1 MEQEPSREEST
12 AGQGRSEA
20 RHPSG
25 EQGSAEARPDRAA
38 VTQVPPALELTDM
51 TMAFGANQVLKGVTM
66 RLTPGR
72 ITALLGANGAGKS
85 TLIKILSGVYHGY
98 GGTISVAGTPSQIS
112 SPLDA
117 AKHGIQTV
125 HQRIDDSIVP
135 SLTVA
140 ENLTFEEIVQG
151 GIPAVRSLRG
161 ILPRA
166 REIAATLDLQWSDEV
181 LRKDVFDLG
190 IADAQLLLLA
200 RALIHRPSVLV
211 LDEPTSTLSQAEA
224 ERLFDVIRRLRDEGV
239 AILYVSHHLDEIRT
253 MADELVVLRD
263 GRIHDEQV
271 APFDMPRA
279 IRSMLGESVAVAADE
294 LIEQRGDTVA
304 LELRGVQLLTRSQPF
319 DLDLRYGE
327 VTGVVGLIGA
337 GKSELARG
345 IYGVDR
351 WPAGTMKFDGRPYAP
366 RRSGQAVRQGVYLVP
381 EDRAAEAML
390 PGWAIAATTSLPFL
404 GRFCRGGVL
413 DLRRERARG
422 LATIEDFGVVAT
434 SPDQPLDAL
443 SGGNQQKVVVGRWFA
458 ETPKVML
465 LDEPF
470 RGVDIGARR
479 EISRRTRELAGEG
492 ACVVVL
498 SSDVDEIREVADRI
512 VVLVDGRPRL
522 DAYTTQTDGD
532 AIVASMS
539 EVA

>member
-1 MEQEPSREEST
+1 MDHRDPGTPEQP
-12 AGQGRSEA
+12 
-20 RHPSG
+20 
-25 EQGSAEARPDRAA
+25 RPETPAA
-38 VTQVPPALELTDM
+38 LALTDI
-51 TMAFGANQVLKGVTM
+51 TMAFGANSVLKGVTM

-72 ITALLGANGAGKS
+72 VTALLGANGAGKS
-85 TLIKILSGVYHGY
+85 TLIKILSGVYQGY
-98 GGTISVAGTPSQIS
+98 GGTVEVGGEPIHIS
-112 SPLDA
+112 SPIDA
-117 AKHGIQTV
+117 ARHGVQTV

-135 SLTVA
+135 GLSVA

-151 GIPAVRSLRG
+151 DIPAVRSLKA

-166 REIAATLDLQWSDEV
+166 RQIAATLDLGWSDEV

-200 RALIHRPSVLV
+200 RALIRRPKVLV

-224 ERLFDVIRRLRDEGV
+224 DRLFDVVRRLREEGV

-253 MADELVVLRD
+253 MADDLVVLRD
-263 GRIHDEQV
+263 GRIHDEQA
-271 APFDMPRA
+271 APFDMSRA

-294 LIEQRGDTVA
+294 LVERRGERVA
-304 LELRGVQLLTRSQPF
+304 IHLEGVQLLKRSRPF

-327 VTGVVGLIGA
+327 VTGIVGLIGA

-345 IYGVDR
+345 IFGVDR
-351 WPAGTMKFDGRPYAP
+351 FRAGTMTFDGQPFAP
-366 RRSGQAVRQGVYLVP
+366 RRSGHAVRKGIYLVP

-390 PGWAIAATTSLPFL
+390 PGWAIAATATLPFL
-404 GRFCRGGVL
+404 GRFCRGSVI
-413 DLRRERARG
+413 DLGRERRRG
-422 LATIEDFGVVAT
+422 VSTIEDFGVVAT
-434 SPDQPLDAL
+434 GPDQPLDAL

-458 ETPKVML
+458 ESPKVML

-479 EISRRTRELAGEG
+479 DISRQARELAGEG

-512 VVLVDGRPRL
+512 VVLVDGHPRF